1 MKKYYLL
8 LALLL
13 PIKAVAEVFVIDEI
27 QYQVE
32 SLDATTATAIFC
44 NSQLSGS
51 VTVPPSITVTIGW
64 EDEKEITKTYQVT
77 ALEGTFQG
85 QTSIT
90 SVTVPS
96 SVTRIMGAFINCSS
110 LTSVSLPSS
119 ISAIGSSTFQG
130 CTSLKSVT
138 IPSSVKTIEGWAFNG
153 SGLRELV
160 LPEGVE
166 TIGDCIIGDCWNLT
180 KITLPNS
187 LKSIDEHAFFNAFG
201 LTTII
206 SNIQTP
212 FDISEEGLVF
222 TSNQEDNPEKDIM
235 VYIPANTLNKYRQTQ
250 GWNRRTTNG
259 NRQIILEE
267 INSNTYTDGN
277 NVVYTYSPNA
287 TKAYIKDGKWNFK
300 TNQWMT
306 ASPDAIT
313 NVVIPPT
320 INVGGR
326 SYTVAG
332 VGSSAIGDIMADS
345 NIKSVTLPSTIE
357 YIDKWAFRGQIGVFI
372 SQNTNPSAINDNI
385 LDNWDRSRLFV
396 PDGTVSAYQ
405 GTTGWNNFH
414 TISNLS
420 ERKVTFT
427 DPDNNVVYEGLIGG
441 EYAIVKGSDNPQA
454 HLIIYNTVQIGD
466 EGLPVTMIAEN
477 AFKDCQG
484 LSSVIIP
491 EFVTEIGEKAFDG
504 CDNLENIT
512 VLWENPIHIAS
523 SVFSNY
529 DAMLIVPDG
538 KRPIYKSDE
547 VWCRFLDINDGTI
560 EQKDEE
566 SGVNYIIG
574 DDDTA
579 TITDT
584 EVSNDG
590 FVEIPGTIIVDNQS
604 YPVNSIED
612 YAFANRSDFTSV
624 TIPENIETIGEGA
637 FAGCSG
643 LNAIYSYAEEPI
655 ALANA
660 KVRTRAESE
669 KNSAVTVFA
678 KVDKETC
685 ILYVPKNSSDK
696 YRPADGWGEFQ
707 NIVEIE
713 SEIKG
718 DANNDGNVDNQDIDA
733 ITDYIINR
741 KMQSFIFKNADINGD
756 KKVNAADIVDVL
768 NSAAL

>member
-212 FDISEEGLVF
+212 FDIREERLVF

-504 CDNLENIT
+504 CNNLENIT

-538 KRPIYKSDE
+538 KRPTYKSDE

-566 SGVNYIIG
+566 SGASYLIG
-574 DDDTA
+574 DDETA
-579 TITDT
+579 TVTD
-584 EVSNDG
+584 VKASHNG
-590 FVEIPGTIIVDNQS
+590 YVEIPETINDNENS
-604 YPVNSIED
+604 YLVSNIED
-612 YAFANRSDFTSV
+612 FAFANRSDVTSV
-624 TIPENIETIGEGA
+624 TISENISTIGEGA
-637 FAGCSG
+637 FAGCSS
-643 LNAIYSYAEEPI
+643 LSAIYSYAEDPI
-655 ALANA
+655 ALATA
-660 KVRTRAESE
+660 KVRTRAADE
-669 KNSAVTVFA
+669 KGAAISVFA
-678 KVDKETC
+678 KVNKETC
-685 ILYVPKNSSDK
+685 VLYVPKNSSDK
-696 YRPADGWGEFQ
+696 YRKAEGWGDFK
-707 NIVEIE
+707 NIMEIV

-718 DANNDGNVDNQDIDA
+718 DANNDGKVDNMDIVA
-733 ITDYIINR
+733 IIDYIMR
-741 KMQSFIFKNADINGD
+741 GKMQGFIFKNADVNVD
-756 KKVNAADIVDVL
+756 KNVNAADIVEIV
-768 NSAAL
+768 NKQK

>member
-538 KRPIYKSDE
+538 KRPTYKSDE
-547 VWCRFLDINDGTI
+547 VWCRFRDINDGTI

-566 SGVNYIIG
+566 SGASYLIG
-574 DDDTA
+574 DDETA
-579 TITDT
+579 TVTDAKA
-584 EVSNDG
+584 SHNG
-590 FVEIPGTIIVDNQS
+590 YVEIPETINDNENS
-604 YPVNSIED
+604 YLVSNIED
-612 YAFANRSDFTSV
+612 FAFANRSDVTSV
-624 TIPENIETIGEGA
+624 TIPENISTIGEGA
-637 FAGCSG
+637 FAGCSS
-643 LNAIYSYAEEPI
+643 LSAIYSYAEDPI
-655 ALANA
+655 ALATA
-660 KVRTRAESE
+660 KVRTRAADE
-669 KNSAVTVFA
+669 KGAAISVFA
-678 KVDKETC
+678 KVNKETC
-685 ILYVPKNSSDK
+685 VLYVPKNSSDK
-696 YRPADGWGEFQ
+696 YRKAEGWGDFK
-707 NIVEIE
+707 NIMEIV

-718 DANNDGNVDNQDIDA
+718 DANNDGKVDNMDIVA
-733 ITDYIINR
+733 IIDYIMR
-741 KMQSFIFKNADINGD
+741 GKMQGFIFKNADVNVD
-756 KKVNAADIVDVL
+756 KNVNAADIVEIV
-768 NSAAL
+768 NKQK

>member
-8 LALLL
+8 LSLLL
-13 PIKAVAEVFVIDEI
+13 PIKAVAEIFVVDEI
-27 QYQVE
+27 QYEVE
-32 SLDATTATAIFC
+32 NLDGSTATALFC
-44 NSQLSGS
+44 NSELSGS
-51 VTVPPSITVTIGW
+51 VVVPSSITVTIRW
-64 EDEKEITKTYQVT
+64 EEDVEITRTYIVT
-77 ALEGTFQG
+77 SLRGTFQN
-85 QTSIT
+85 QTKIT
-90 SVTVPS
+90 SVSIPS
-96 SVTRIMGAFINCSS
+96 SVREMMGTFINCSS
-110 LTSVSLPSS
+110 LTSVNLPNS
-119 ISAIGSSTFQG
+119 ISAIGRNTFQG
-130 CTSLKSVT
+130 CTSLTSIA

-166 TIGDCIIGDCWNLT
+166 TIEECIVGDCWNLT
-180 KITLPNS
+180 KVTLPNS
-187 LKSIDEHAFFNAFG
+187 LKSIDRYAFFNAFG

-212 FDISEEGLVF
+212 FDISEDGLVF

-235 VYIPANTLNKYRQTQ
+235 VYVPANTLLKYKKTI
-250 GWNRRTTNG
+250 GWNRRWTNG

-267 INSNTYTDGN
+267 INSSSYTDEN
-277 NVVYTYSPNA
+277 DVAYTYSPNA
-287 TKAYIKDGKWNFK
+287 TKAYVKEGNWSFD
-300 TNQWMT
+300 TNEWT
-306 ASPDAIT
+306 LASP
-313 NVVIPPT
+313 NVNRDIVIPET
-320 INVGGR
+320 ITVEGK

-332 VGSSAIGDIMADS
+332 IGSSALGGSMAGG
-345 NIKSVTLPSTIE
+345 NVKTVTLPSTIE
-357 YIDKWAFRGQIGVFI
+357 YIDEWAFRGQISVFI
-372 SQNTNPSAINDNI
+372 SQNANPSVINDNI

-405 GTTGWNNFH
+405 NTIGWSNFH

-420 ERKVTFT
+420 EREVTFT
-427 DPDNNVVYEGLIGG
+427 DLDNNVVYEGLIGG
-441 EYAIVKGSDNPQA
+441 EYAIVKEANNPQA
-454 HLIIYNTVQIGD
+454 NLILCNTVEIGN
-466 EGLPVTMIAEN
+466 EGLPVTKIAEG
-477 AFKDCQG
+477 AFSNCQG
-484 LSSVIIP
+484 LTSVIIP
-491 EFVTEIGEKAFDG
+491 EGVTEIGERAFDG

-512 VLWENPIHIAS
+512 VFWENPIHIAS

-566 SGVNYIIG
+566 SGVSYIIG

-590 FVEIPGTIIVDNQS
+590 FAEIPETIIVDNQS
-604 YPVNSIED
+604 YPVSSIED

-696 YRPADGWGEFQ
+696 YRQADGWGEFQ

-733 ITDYIINR
+733 ITNYIINK

-756 KKVNAADIVDVL
+756 KKVNAADIVDVI
-768 NSAAL
+768 NKKQ

>member
-538 KRPIYKSDE
+538 KRPTYKSDE

-566 SGVNYIIG
+566 SGASYLIG
-574 DDDTA
+574 DDETA
-579 TITDT
+579 TVTDAKA
-584 EVSNDG
+584 SHNG
-590 FVEIPGTIIVDNQS
+590 YVEIPETINDNENS
-604 YPVNSIED
+604 YLVSNIED
-612 YAFANRSDFTSV
+612 FAFANRSDVTSV
-624 TIPENIETIGEGA
+624 TISENISTIGEGA
-637 FAGCSG
+637 FAGCSS
-643 LNAIYSYAEEPI
+643 LSAIYSYAEDPI
-655 ALANA
+655 ALATA
-660 KVRTRAESE
+660 KVRTRAADE
-669 KNSAVTVFA
+669 KGAAISVFA
-678 KVDKETC
+678 KVNKETC
-685 ILYVPKNSSDK
+685 VLYVPKNSSDK
-696 YRPADGWGEFQ
+696 YRKAEGWGDFK
-707 NIVEIE
+707 NIMEIV

-718 DANNDGNVDNQDIDA
+718 DANNDGKVDNMDIVA
-733 ITDYIINR
+733 IIDYIMR
-741 KMQSFIFKNADINGD
+741 GKMQGFIFKNADVNVD
-756 KKVNAADIVDVL
+756 KNVNAADIVEIV
-768 NSAAL
+768 NKQK

>member
-504 CDNLENIT
+504 CNNLENIT

-538 KRPIYKSDE
+538 KRPTYKSDE

-566 SGVNYIIG
+566 SGASYLIG
-574 DDDTA
+574 DDETA
-579 TITDT
+579 TVTD
-584 EVSNDG
+584 VKASHNG
-590 FVEIPGTIIVDNQS
+590 YVEIPETINDNENS
-604 YPVNSIED
+604 YLVSNIED
-612 YAFANRSDFTSV
+612 FAFANRSDVTSV
-624 TIPENIETIGEGA
+624 TISENISTIGEGA
-637 FAGCSG
+637 FAGCSS
-643 LNAIYSYAEEPI
+643 LSAIYSYAEDPI
-655 ALANA
+655 ALATA
-660 KVRTRAESE
+660 KVRTRAADE
-669 KNSAVTVFA
+669 KGAAISVFA
-678 KVDKETC
+678 KVNKETC
-685 ILYVPKNSSDK
+685 VLYVPKNSSDK
-696 YRPADGWGEFQ
+696 YRKAEGWGDFK
-707 NIVEIE
+707 NIMEIV

-718 DANNDGNVDNQDIDA
+718 DANNDGKVDNMDIVA
-733 ITDYIINR
+733 IIDYIMR
-741 KMQSFIFKNADINGD
+741 GKMQGFIFKNADVNVD
-756 KKVNAADIVDVL
+756 KNVNAADIVEIV
-768 NSAAL
+768 NKQK

>member
-267 INSNTYTDGN
+267 INSNTYIDGN

-320 INVGGR
+320 INVVSR
-326 SYTVAG
+326 
-332 VGSSAIGDIMADS
+332 DS
-345 NIKSVTLPSTIE
+345 
-357 YIDKWAFRGQIGVFI
+357 R
-372 SQNTNPSAINDNI
+372 
-385 LDNWDRSRLFV
+385 
-396 PDGTVSAYQ
+396 
-405 GTTGWNNFH
+405 H
-414 TISNLS
+414 
-420 ERKVTFT
+420 
-427 DPDNNVVYEGLIGG
+427 
-441 EYAIVKGSDNPQA
+441 
-454 HLIIYNTVQIGD
+454 
-466 EGLPVTMIAEN
+466 
-477 AFKDCQG
+477 
-484 LSSVIIP
+484 
-491 EFVTEIGEKAFDG
+491 
-504 CDNLENIT
+504 
-512 VLWENPIHIAS
+512 
-523 SVFSNY
+523 
-529 DAMLIVPDG
+529 
-538 KRPIYKSDE
+538 
-547 VWCRFLDINDGTI
+547 
-560 EQKDEE
+560 
-566 SGVNYIIG
+566 
-574 DDDTA
+574 
-579 TITDT
+579 
-584 EVSNDG
+584 
-590 FVEIPGTIIVDNQS
+590 
-604 YPVNSIED
+604 
-612 YAFANRSDFTSV
+612 
-624 TIPENIETIGEGA
+624 
-637 FAGCSG
+637 
-643 LNAIYSYAEEPI
+643 
-655 ALANA
+655 
-660 KVRTRAESE
+660 RT
-669 KNSAVTVFA
+669 
-678 KVDKETC
+678 
-685 ILYVPKNSSDK
+685 
-696 YRPADGWGEFQ
+696 
-707 NIVEIE
+707 
-713 SEIKG
+713 
-718 DANNDGNVDNQDIDA
+718 
-733 ITDYIINR
+733 
-741 KMQSFIFKNADINGD
+741 
-756 KKVNAADIVDVL
+756 
-768 NSAAL
+768 

>member
-504 CDNLENIT
+504 CNNLENIT

-538 KRPIYKSDE
+538 KRPTYKSDE

-566 SGVNYIIG
+566 SGASYLIG
-574 DDDTA
+574 DDETA
-579 TITDT
+579 TVTD
-584 EVSNDG
+584 VKASHNG
-590 FVEIPGTIIVDNQS
+590 YVEIPETINDNENS
-604 YPVNSIED
+604 YLVSNIED
-612 YAFANRSDFTSV
+612 FAFANRSDVTSV
-624 TIPENIETIGEGA
+624 TIPENISTIGDGA
-637 FAGCSG
+637 FAGCSS
-643 LNAIYSYAEEPI
+643 LSAIYSYAEDPI
-655 ALANA
+655 ALATA
-660 KVRTRAESE
+660 KVRTRAADE
-669 KNSAVTVFA
+669 KGAAISVFA
-678 KVDKETC
+678 KVNKETC
-685 ILYVPKNSSDK
+685 VLYVPKNSSDK
-696 YRPADGWGEFQ
+696 YRKAEGWGDFK
-707 NIVEIE
+707 NIMEIV

-718 DANNDGNVDNQDIDA
+718 DANNDGKVDNMDIVA
-733 ITDYIINR
+733 IIDYIMR
-741 KMQSFIFKNADINGD
+741 GKMQGFIFKNADVNVD
-756 KKVNAADIVDVL
+756 KNVNAADIVEIV
-768 NSAAL
+768 NKQK

>member
-13 PIKAVAEVFVIDEI
+13 PIKAVAEIFVVDEI

-32 SLDATTATAIFC
+32 NLDATTATAIFC

-77 ALEGTFQG
+77 ALEGTFQE

-110 LTSVSLPSS
+110 LTSVSLPNS
-119 ISAIGSSTFQG
+119 ISTIGSSTFQG

-153 SGLRELV
+153 SGLRELI

-180 KITLPNS
+180 KVTLPNS

-250 GWNRRTTNG
+250 GWNRRTING

-267 INSNTYTDGN
+267 INSNTYTDDN

-287 TKAYIKDGKWNFK
+287 TKAYIKDGRWDFK

-306 ASPDAIT
+306 ASPSAIA

-372 SQNTNPSAINDNI
+372 SQNTNPTAINDNI

-427 DPDNNVVYEGLIGG
+427 DLDNNVVYEGLIGG
-441 EYAIVKGSDNPQA
+441 EYAIVKGFDNPQA

-477 AFKDCQG
+477 AFKDCQE

-504 CDNLENIT
+504 CDNLEDIT
-512 VLWENPIHIAS
+512 VSWEIPIQIPD

-529 DAMLIVPDG
+529 DATLIVPEG
-538 KRPIYKSDE
+538 KRPIYKSDV
-547 VWCRFLDINDGTI
+547 VWCKFLAINDGTI
-560 EQKDEE
+560 EQKDDE
-566 SGVNYIIG
+566 SGASYLIG
-574 DDDTA
+574 DDETA
-579 TITDT
+579 TVTDAKA
-584 EVSNDG
+584 SHNG
-590 FVEIPGTIIVDNQS
+590 YVEIPETINDDENS
-604 YPVNSIED
+604 YLVSNIED
-612 YAFANRSDFTSV
+612 FAFANRIDVTSV
-624 TIPENIETIGEGA
+624 TIPENISTIGEGA
-637 FAGCSG
+637 FAGCSS
-643 LNAIYSYAEEPI
+643 LSAIYSYAEDPI
-655 ALANA
+655 TLATA
-660 KVRTRAESE
+660 KVRTRAAGKEG
-669 KNSAVTVFA
+669 SAVTVFA
-678 KVDKETC
+678 KVNKETC
-685 ILYVPKNSSDK
+685 VLYVPKKSSDK
-696 YRPADGWGEFQ
+696 YRKADGWGDFK
-707 NIVEIE
+707 NIMEIE

-718 DANNDGNVDNQDIDA
+718 DANNDGKIDSMDISA
-733 ITDYIINR
+733 ITDYIMR
-741 KMQSFIFKNADINGD
+741 GKMQGFIFKNADVNVD
-756 KKVNAADIVDVL
+756 KNVNAADIVEIV
-768 NSAAL
+768 NKQK

>member
-1 MKKYYLL
+1 MKKYYLF

-13 PIKAVAEVFVIDEI
+13 PIKAIAEVFVVDEI

-32 SLDATTATAIFC
+32 SLDATKATAIFC

-51 VTVPPSITVTIGW
+51 VTVPSSITVTIGW
-64 EDEKEITKTYQVT
+64 EDEEEITKTYQVT

-110 LTSVSLPSS
+110 LTSVNLPSS
-119 ISAIGSSTFQG
+119 ISAIGRNTFQG
-130 CTSLKSVT
+130 CTSLKSIT
-138 IPSSVKTIEGWAFNG
+138 IPNSVKTIEGWAFNG

-166 TIGDCIIGDCWNLT
+166 TLEECIIGDCWNLT
-180 KITLPNS
+180 KVTLPNS
-187 LKSIDEHAFFNAFG
+187 LKSIDRQTFDNAFG

-235 VYIPANTLNKYRQTQ
+235 VYIPVNTLNKYRQTQ

-287 TKAYIKDGKWNFK
+287 TKAYIKDGRWNFE
-300 TNQWMT
+300 TNQWT
-306 ASPDAIT
+306 IASPNANRD
-313 NVVIPPT
+313 VVIPET
-320 INVGGR
+320 IQVGGKN
-326 SYTVAG
+326 YTVAG
-332 VGSSAIGDIMADS
+332 IGSSALGGNMAGG
-345 NIKSVTLPSTIE
+345 KVKTVTLPSTIE
-357 YIDKWAFRGQIGVFI
+357 YIDEWAFRGQIGVFI
-372 SQNTNPSAINDNI
+372 SQGTNPSAINDNI

-396 PDGTVSAYQ
+396 PDGTVSTYQ

-420 ERKVTFT
+420 ERKVTFI

-441 EYAIVKGSDNPQA
+441 EYAIVKGVDNPQA
-454 HLIIYNTVQIGD
+454 HLIIYNTVEIGD
-466 EGLPVTMIAEN
+466 EGLPVTIIAEN
-477 AFKDCQG
+477 AFNNCKE

-491 EFVTEIGEKAFDG
+491 ECVTEIGERAFDG

-512 VLWENPIHIAS
+512 VFWENPINIAS

-538 KRPIYKSDE
+538 KRPTYKSDV
-547 VWCRFLDINDGTI
+547 VWCKFLAINDGTI
-560 EQKDEE
+560 EQKDDE
-566 SGVNYIIG
+566 SGASYLIG
-574 DDDTA
+574 DDETA
-579 TITDT
+579 TVTDAKA
-584 EVSNDG
+584 SNNG
-590 FVEIPGTIIVDNQS
+590 YVEIPETINDDENS
-604 YPVNSIED
+604 YLVSNIED
-612 YAFANRSDFTSV
+612 YAFANRSDVTSV
-624 TIPENIETIGEGA
+624 TIPENISTIGEGA
-637 FAGCSG
+637 FAGCSS
-643 LNAIYSYAEEPI
+643 LSAIYSYAEDPI
-655 ALANA
+655 ALATA
-660 KVRTRAESE
+660 KARTRAVDE
-669 KNSAVTVFA
+669 KGSAVTVFA
-678 KVDKETC
+678 KVNKETC
-685 ILYVPKNSSDK
+685 VLYVPKNSSGK
-696 YRPADGWGEFQ
+696 YRKADGWGDFK
-707 NIVEIE
+707 NIMEIE
-713 SEIKG
+713 SEING
-718 DANNDGNVDNQDIDA
+718 DANNDGKVDNMDIAA
-733 ITDYIINR
+733 IIEYVMR
-741 KMQSFIFKNADINGD
+741 GKMQDFIFKNADVNVD
-756 KKVNAADIVDVL
+756 KNVNAADIVDII
-768 NSAAL
+768 NKKE